1 MSYDLTSD
9 ADKTPRPPL
18 PGISARDLRR
28 VKKWSIPALGVLL
41 LFLML
46 WWAVDF
52 YTNWLWFNQL
62 GFTSVFIKIT
72 LFKAGLFIIASAIT
86 ATVLAI
92 NFSLVL
98 KFSRGQSVLPIA
110 PESMRLLVTLIG
122 SGAILTIL
130 LASPIFGSIAAQRW
144 ETFLLLFN
152 RVDFNIVDPAF
163 GHDLS
168 FYIVVLSVINFIHGW
183 LLGLAITTIVASL
196 ALYIIIFGQRGVN
209 LVITP
214 RMLKHLAILGIALM
228 LIIALGH
235 VLDIY
240 NLVLSEEGI
249 VYGANYTDINARL
262 PVLWFLSTI
271 ALLSAIG
278 IGISPY
284 YRGLRLMAGALSLWI
299 ILTLALGIAFRFY
312 FSVFKC
318 LPMNSAVRNPSSPA
332 TSMPPAPPTS

>member
-1 MSYDLTSD
+1 M
-9 ADKTPRPPL
+9 
-18 PGISARDLRR
+18 
-28 VKKWSIPALGVLL
+28 
-41 LFLML
+41 ML
-46 WWAVDF
+46 WWAVNF

-62 GFTSVFIKIT
+62 GLTSVLIKIT
-72 LFKAGLFIIASAIT
+72 LFKASLFIIASAIT

-92 NFSLVL
+92 NFSLAI

-122 SGAILTIL
+122 AGVILTIL
-130 LASPIFGSIAAQRW
+130 ITSPIFGSIAAQRW
-144 ETFLLLFN
+144 ETFMLLFN
-152 RVDFNIVDPAF
+152 RVDFNIIDPVF
-163 GHDLS
+163 EHDLS
-168 FYIVVLSVINFIHGW
+168 FYIVTLSVINFIQGW

-196 ALYIIIFGQRGVN
+196 VLYVTIFGQRGVN

-249 VYGANYTDINARL
+249 VYGANYTDITARL
-262 PVLWFLSTI
+262 PVLWVLSTI

-284 YRGLRLMAGALSLWI
+284 YRGLRLMAGALRSLSCR
-299 ILTLALGIAFRFY
+299 TVERD
-312 FSVFKC
+312 
-318 LPMNSAVRNPSSPA
+318 
-332 TSMPPAPPTS
+332 

>member
-196 ALYIIIFGQRGVN
+196 ALYIIIFGKG
-209 LVITP
+209 
-214 RMLKHLAILGIALM
+214 
-228 LIIALGH
+228 
-235 VLDIY
+235 
-240 NLVLSEEGI
+240 E
-249 VYGANYTDINARL
+249 
-262 PVLWFLSTI
+262 
-271 ALLSAIG
+271 
-278 IGISPY
+278 
-284 YRGLRLMAGALSLWI
+284 
-299 ILTLALGIAFRFY
+299 
-312 FSVFKC
+312 
-318 LPMNSAVRNPSSPA
+318 
-332 TSMPPAPPTS
+332 